1 MKLIEVG
8 RGCQWDSGGRDE
20 ECRMQSAEC
29 RVKGRRPGWL
39 PRFGGGRCVLMLSGA
54 GDILDYQI
62 SEMQAH
68 AWAGFVGSTGFLVGV
83 VY

>member
-1 MKLIEVG
+1 M
-8 RGCQWDSGGRDE
+8 
-20 ECRMQSAEC
+20 
-29 RVKGRRPGWL
+29 
-39 PRFGGGRCVLMLSGA
+39 MLSGA